1 MGFQT
6 LFPVVT
12 AAQMGEIDRSATDI
26 YHIPSSLLMEEAGR
40 QMLREAESFFAEALV
55 KERSHLLFLC
65 GPGNN
70 GGDALVAARGAA
82 VSGYAHITILLVKE
96 KQHREAALQLSICQ
110 AMGLPVLIWRGH
122 EEQGKTAV
130 AEADFLFDGITG
142 AGLKGRVRGEAEEII
157 TFLCRKEAVS
167 GKVIAIDNPSGAH
180 EAAGPDDPVVP
191 ADLTITMG
199 LVKKS
204 LLYPHI
210 RELCGTLTI
219 FNPGF
224 PLPLLDSVSPAV
236 MLDRTPSHSFASLN
250 SSDYKNS
257 RGHALLFAGS
267 VSTPGAAL
275 LSARTAA
282 KSRAGLVTLYTD
294 KELYPIAVHD
304 FPSLITRKAGSE
316 PLTGREIAGT
326 YQAVLAGP
334 GWGIGARQK
343 IQLKALIEAVG
354 EVPLIIDADGLTLLG
369 ELIQEGFTLEGANNM
384 ILTPHPGEFARLSGC
399 SIRENPES
407 LIDAVSS
414 FAQRYRCT
422 VLFKSHMVYIAS
434 KEGKLVI
441 LEGLN
446 PALGTAGSGDVLAGL
461 VTGLSAAGLN
471 GFGAAWK
478 GAALHQEAGRLL
490 AEKQGLF
497 SADELISVIA
507 RRLGRKAN
515 G

>member
-1 MGFQT
+1 MEPKT
-6 LFPVVT
+6 IFPVVT
-12 AAQMGEIDRSATDI
+12 AAQMGEIDRSATEL

-55 KERSHLLFLC
+55 KEHSRLLFLC

-70 GGDALVAARGAA
+70 GGDALVAARAAA
-82 VSGYAHITILLVKE
+82 VSGYVHITILLVKE
-96 KQHREAALQLSICQ
+96 QQHGEAAFQLSICR
-110 AMGLPVLIWRGH
+110 AMGLPVLVWNAH
-122 EEQGKTAV
+122 EEEGKTAV
-130 AEADFLFDGITG
+130 LEAEFIFDGITG

-157 TFLCRKEAVS
+157 TFLCEHDTVS
-167 GKVIAIDNPSGAH
+167 GNVIAVDNPSGAH
-180 EAAGPDDPVVP
+180 EMSGPDEPVVA
-191 ADLTITMG
+191 ADLTVTMG
-199 LVKKS
+199 LVKKT

-224 PLPLLDSVSPAV
+224 PLPLLDPDSPAV
-236 MLDRTPSHSFASLN
+236 LLDRTPSHAFTTIPAD
-250 SSDYKNS
+250 DYKNS
-257 RGHALLFAGS
+257 RGHALIFAGS
-267 VSTPGAAL
+267 GSTPGAAL

-282 KSRAGLVTLYTD
+282 KSRAGLVTLCTD
-294 KELYPIAVHD
+294 RELYPIAVHD
-304 FPSLITRKAGSE
+304 FPALITRKAGSE
-316 PLTGREIAGT
+316 PLSGREISQR

-334 GWGIGARQK
+334 GWGIGAPQK
-343 IQLKALIEAVG
+343 MQLKALIECVG

-369 ELIQEGFTLEGANNM
+369 ELIQEGVSLEGAQNV
-384 ILTPHPGEFARLSGC
+384 ILTPHPGEFVRLGGC

-407 LIDAVSS
+407 LIDAVSAY
-414 FAQRYRCT
+414 AQNYRCT

-434 KEGKLVI
+434 KEGNMMI

-446 PALGTAGSGDVLAGL
+446 PELGTAGSGDVLSGL
-461 VTGLSAAGLN
+461 VTGLSAAGLTV
-471 GFGAAWK
+471 FEAAWK

-497 SADELISVIA
+497 SADELITVIA
-507 RRLGRKAN
+507 RRLGRKTD